1 MSGLGSDFEAV
12 LPLLVEGGEMISSL
26 LVPLLVEGGETM
38 SSELLVEIEGRSV
51 GSLSALEDGERTE
64 AEEAAA
70 GAGRATAGAVAAWV
84 ATVEC
89 DDGVGGVLLLAARC
103 VGVDGLEPPLLL
115 PLLTEGEGEGVTKTA
130 EGELRALE
138 LADDDADVD
147 AE

>member
-1 MSGLGSDFEAV
+1 
-12 LPLLVEGGEMISSL
+12 MISSL

-70 GAGRATAGAVAAWV
+70 AAAAAGRATAGAVAAWV